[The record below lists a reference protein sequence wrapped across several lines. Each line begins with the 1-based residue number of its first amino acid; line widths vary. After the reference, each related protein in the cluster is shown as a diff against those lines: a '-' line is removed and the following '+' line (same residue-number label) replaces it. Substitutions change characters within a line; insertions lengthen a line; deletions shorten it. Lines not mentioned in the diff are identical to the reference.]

1 MKSFWVGCFA
11 GAYGLGAV
19 ATFLFV
25 GVLVVLGG
33 NSAELWKPI
42 VYAILWPVALPLFLM
57 GKA

>member
-1 MKSFWVGCFA
+1 MKSFWVGCFF
-11 GAYGLGAV
+11 GAYALGAV

-42 VYAILWPVALPLFLM
+42 VYAILWPIALPLFLM